1 MNGPEWWTIAR
12 GAKGRVEREEQKTPH
27 QTAQI
32 GRPRAICLWGK
43 VRRENSARSPH
54 QTALNGRPGANEVGG
69 VRIG

>member
-1 MNGPEWWTIAR
+1 MP
-12 GAKGRVEREEQKTPH
+12 RVKLSEKIKSPL

-32 GRPRAICLWGK
+32 GRPRAIQLVGIGEE
-43 VRRENSARSPH
+43 VGRIVQESPH